1 MARKKVL
8 LVQSTQKIYSLP
20 RGRLAQWLAAPGQ
33 ETPHEIRVALVGTLF
48 GTLPI
53 FFGGVFNTIAVAW
66 VLAYRHPTW
75 PFRLWLGAE
84 IAVCAV
90 RLCVL
95 AIARH
100 RAAQARTTPTDLYIL
115 LAPLWGITVGY
126 GAFVSAVS
134 GDWVAAT
141 LSFLSA
147 AAMVGGICFRNFA
160 APRLVAVMIF
170 CSLGPCCLGALLAGE
185 PVLLLT
191 LLQIPFYMFA
201 MSVAAQRLN
210 GMLISTMKAERENS
224 HRARHDGLTGLLNR
238 EGLFKATG
246 PHDAPPVRAGMTLL
260 YLDLDGFKPVN
271 DAHGH
276 EAGDMLL
283 IQVATRLRALA
294 SQHALVARMG
304 GDEFVIVEKI
314 VDGHA
319 PQELA
324 AAIARTIAQPFE
336 LSPGLVV
343 TIGASVGIANVSA
356 EDTDIDA
363 VLRLADTAMY
373 DAKRNKKS
381 GQKLD
386 PRTQKS
392 ASVAD
397 DMDWSPQDAN

>member
-1 MARKKVL
+1 M
-8 LVQSTQKIYSLP
+8 QGTQKNYSLP
-20 RGRLAQWLAAPGQ
+20 RGRLANWLAAPGQ
-33 ETPHEIRVALVGTLF
+33 ETPRDIRVALVGTLF

-53 FFGGVFNTIAVAW
+53 FFGGVSNTIAVAW
-66 VLAYRHPTW
+66 VLASRHPTW

-84 IAVCAV
+84 ILICTV

-95 AIARH
+95 FIARR
-100 RAAQARTTPTDLYIL
+100 RAAQGRSTPTDLYVL
-115 LAPLWGITVGY
+115 LAPLWGVTVGY

-170 CSLGPCCLGALLAGE
+170 CSLGPCCIGALLAGE

-224 HRARHDGLTGLLNR
+224 HRARHDALTGLLNR
-238 EGLFKATG
+238 EGLFKAASTG
-246 PHDAPPVRAGMTLL
+246 GTSLAGTGMTLL

-271 DAHGH
+271 DAFGH
-276 EAGDMLL
+276 EAGDLLL
-283 IQVATRLRALA
+283 IQVAARLRRLA
-294 SQHALVARMG
+294 SHQALVARMG
-304 GDEFVIVEKI
+304 GDEFVIVDK
-314 VDGHA
+314 VADCA
-319 PQELA
+319 AAQELA
-324 AAIARTIAQPFE
+324 TAIARAIEQPFE
-336 LSPGLVV
+336 LAPGRVV
-343 TIGASVGIANVSA
+343 TIGASVGIAA
-356 EDTDIDA
+356 LKADDTDIDA

-373 DAKRNKKS
+373 DAKRKKRNAP
-381 GQKLD
+381 KLD
-386 PRTQKS
+386 GQTPPFATNAIDVDLS
-392 ASVAD
+392 A
-397 DMDWSPQDAN
+397 QDAG

>member
-1 MARKKVL
+1 VL

-53 FFGGVFNTIAVAW
+53 FFGGVLNTIAVAW

-84 IAVCAV
+84 VTVCAI

-95 AIARH
+95 AVSRY
-100 RAAQARTTPTDLYIL
+100 RATRGRTTPTDLYLL
-115 LAPLWGITVGY
+115 LAPLWGATVGY

-201 MSVAAQRLN
+201 MSVAAKRLN
-210 GMLISTMKAERENS
+210 GMLITTMKAERENS
-224 HRARHDGLTGLLNR
+224 HRARHDALTGLLNR

-246 PHDAPPVRAGMTLL
+246 PRDTPPVRAGMTLL

-276 EAGDMLL
+276 EAGDRLL

-294 SQHALVARMG
+294 SQQALVARMG
-304 GDEFVIVEKI
+304 GDEFVIVDRI
-314 VDGHA
+314 ANGQ
-319 PQELA
+319 PQQDLA
-324 AAIARTIAQPFE
+324 EAVARAIEQPFE

-343 TIGASVGIANVSA
+343 TIGASVGIATVSA
-356 EDTDIDA
+356 DDTDIDA

-373 DAKRNKKS
+373 DAKRNKKI
-381 GQKLD
+381 GQRLD
-386 PRTQKS
+386 RQYSKP
-392 ASVAD
+392 AGIVD
-397 DMDWSPQDAN
+397 DVDLSQQDAN